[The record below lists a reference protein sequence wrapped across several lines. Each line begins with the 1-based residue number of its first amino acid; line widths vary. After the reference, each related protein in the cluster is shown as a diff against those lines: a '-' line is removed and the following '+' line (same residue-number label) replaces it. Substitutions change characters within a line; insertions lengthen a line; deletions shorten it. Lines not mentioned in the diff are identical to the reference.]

1 MCASLR
7 KVNSHRRHG
16 SQDERARVDIE
27 PAHRMH
33 YSTSSENVT
42 PDATMSDH
50 GEINMSEAKGA
61 LSGITV
67 LDLTRVLAGPYCTQM
82 LGDLGADVIKIE
94 RPGAGDDTRKFAPP
108 FMSGPDGTDT
118 SESAYFM
125 SANRNKRSVEID
137 LSSETGQAIVRE
149 IALKADVLV
158 ENFKTGNLARYG
170 LGYDDL
176 KEANPKLVY
185 CSITGF
191 GQTGPYSS
199 RPGYDFLIQ
208 GMGGIMSL
216 TGEADGEPQ
225 KVGVPI
231 ADIMSGMFAAVAV
244 NGALRH
250 AAVTGEGQYIDIGML
265 DTQVAWLV
273 NQGMNFIH
281 SGEAERLG
289 NAHPNI
295 VPYQVFETSDGHIVV
310 AVGNDNQFKVFAGII
325 GEPDLPEN
333 PIFATNAA
341 RVGNRTEVVA
351 HLQAIIKQKSSAHW
365 LTELEA
371 NKIGCGPINTLDQV
385 FNDPHV
391 KAREMVV
398 NVPHPLAGPD
408 GAALIASPLKLSGTP
423 VAYRHHPPL
432 LGQHTDEVL
441 AEVLGYDEAKIID
454 LRKSGA
460 IGS

>member
-1 MCASLR
+1 
-7 KVNSHRRHG
+7 
-16 SQDERARVDIE
+16 
-27 PAHRMH
+27 
-33 YSTSSENVT
+33 
-42 PDATMSDH
+42 
-50 GEINMSEAKGA
+50 MSESVGA

-94 RPGAGDDTRKFAPP
+94 RPGAGDDTRRFAPP
-108 FMSGPDGTDT
+108 FMAGPDGEDS

-125 SANRNKRSVEID
+125 SANRNKRSVEVD
-137 LSSETGQAIVRE
+137 LTSETGQALVRE
-149 IALKADVLV
+149 LAMKADVIV
-158 ENFKTGNLARYG
+158 ENFKTGNLAKYG

-176 KEANPKLVY
+176 KDANPKLVY

-191 GQTGPYSS
+191 GQTGPYAA

-208 GMGGIMSL
+208 GMGGIMSI

-231 ADIMSGMFAAVAV
+231 ADIMSGMFAAVAI
-244 NGALRH
+244 NAALRH
-250 AAVTGEGQYIDIGML
+250 AAVTGQGQYIDIGML

-273 NQGMNFIH
+273 NQGMNFLH
-281 SGEAERLG
+281 SGQAERLG

-295 VPYQVFETSDGHIVV
+295 VPYQVFETADGHIVV
-310 AVGNDNQFKVFAGII
+310 AVGNDNQFRTFAGIL
-325 GEPDLPEN
+325 GEPELADQPL
-333 PIFATNAA
+333 FATNDS
-341 RVGNRTEVVA
+341 RVRNRDEVVA
-351 HLQAIIKQKSSAHW
+351 HLQAIMKTQSSKHW

-385 FNDPHV
+385 FEDPHV

-408 GAALIASPLKLSGTP
+408 GAQLIASPLKLSGTP

-441 AEVLGYDEAKIID
+441 RDVLGYDDDRIAT
-454 LRKSGA
+454 LRDDGA
-460 IGS
+460 IG

>member
-1 MCASLR
+1 
-7 KVNSHRRHG
+7 
-16 SQDERARVDIE
+16 
-27 PAHRMH
+27 
-33 YSTSSENVT
+33 
-42 PDATMSDH
+42 
-50 GEINMSEAKGA
+50 MSESVGA

-94 RPGAGDDTRKFAPP
+94 RPGAGDDTRRFAPP
-108 FMSGPDGTDT
+108 FMAGPDGEDS

-125 SANRNKRSVEID
+125 SANRNKRSVEVD
-137 LSSETGQAIVRE
+137 LTSETGQALVRE
-149 IALKADVLV
+149 LAMKADVIV
-158 ENFKTGNLARYG
+158 ENFKTGNLAKYG

-176 KEANPKLVY
+176 KDANPKLVY

-191 GQTGPYSS
+191 GQTGPYAA

-208 GMGGIMSL
+208 GMGGIMSI

-231 ADIMSGMFAAVAV
+231 ADIMSGMFAAVAI
-244 NGALRH
+244 NAALRH
-250 AAVTGEGQYIDIGML
+250 AAVTGQGQYIDIGML

-273 NQGMNFIH
+273 NQGMNFLH
-281 SGEAERLG
+281 SGQAERLG

-295 VPYQVFETSDGHIVV
+295 VPYQVFETADGHIAV
-310 AVGNDNQFKVFAGII
+310 AVGNDNQFRTFAGIL
-325 GEPDLPEN
+325 GEPELADQPL
-333 PIFATNAA
+333 FATNDS
-341 RVGNRTEVVA
+341 RVRNRDEVVA
-351 HLQAIIKQKSSAHW
+351 HLQAIMKTQSSKHW

-385 FNDPHV
+385 FEDPHV

-408 GAALIASPLKLSGTP
+408 GAQLIASPLKLSGTP

-441 AEVLGYDEAKIID
+441 RDVLGYDDDRIAT
-454 LRKSGA
+454 LRDDGA
-460 IGS
+460 IG

>member
-1 MCASLR
+1 
-7 KVNSHRRHG
+7 
-16 SQDERARVDIE
+16 
-27 PAHRMH
+27 
-33 YSTSSENVT
+33 
-42 PDATMSDH
+42 MSDTV
-50 GEINMSEAKGA
+50 GA
-61 LSGITV
+61 LSGVTV

-94 RPGAGDDTRKFAPP
+94 RPGAGDDTRRFAPP
-108 FMSGPDGTDT
+108 FMAGPDGEDS

-125 SANRNKRSVEID
+125 SANRNKRSVEVD
-137 LSSETGQAIVRE
+137 LTSETGQALVRE
-149 IALKADVLV
+149 LAMQADVIV
-158 ENFKTGNLARYG
+158 ENFKTGNLAKYG

-176 KEANPKLVY
+176 KDANPKLVY

-191 GQTGPYSS
+191 GQTGPYAA

-208 GMGGIMSL
+208 GMGGIMSI
-216 TGEADGEPQ
+216 TGEAEGEPQ

-250 AAVTGEGQYIDIGML
+250 AAVTGQGQYIDIGML

-273 NQGMNFIH
+273 NQGMNFLH
-281 SGEAERLG
+281 SGQAERLG

-295 VPYQVFETSDGHIVV
+295 VPYQVFETADGHIVV
-310 AVGNDNQFKVFAGII
+310 AVGNDNQFRTFAGIL
-325 GEPDLPEN
+325 GEPELADQPL
-333 PIFATNAA
+333 FATNDS
-341 RVGNRTEVVA
+341 RVRNRDEVVG
-351 HLQAIIKQKSSAHW
+351 HLASIMKAQPSAHW
-365 LTELEA
+365 LAELEA

-385 FNDPHV
+385 FEDPHV
-391 KAREMVV
+391 KARDMVV

-408 GAALIASPLKLSGTP
+408 GAQLIASPLKLSETP

-441 AEVLGYDEAKIID
+441 REVLRDVLDYDDAKIAE
-454 LRKSGA
+454 LRDAGA
-460 IGS
+460 IG

>member
-1 MCASLR
+1 
-7 KVNSHRRHG
+7 
-16 SQDERARVDIE
+16 
-27 PAHRMH
+27 
-33 YSTSSENVT
+33 
-42 PDATMSDH
+42 
-50 GEINMSEAKGA
+50 MSETVGA

-94 RPGAGDDTRKFAPP
+94 RPGAGDDTRRFAPP
-108 FMSGPDGTDT
+108 FMAGPDGEDS

-125 SANRNKRSVEID
+125 SANRNKRSVEVD
-137 LSSETGQAIVRE
+137 LTSETGQALVRE
-149 IALKADVLV
+149 LAMMADVIV
-158 ENFKTGNLARYG
+158 ENFKTGNLTKYG

-176 KEANPKLVY
+176 KDENPKLVY

-191 GQTGPYSS
+191 GQTGPYAA

-208 GMGGIMSL
+208 GMGGIMSI
-216 TGEADGEPQ
+216 TGEAEGEPQ

-231 ADIMSGMFAAVAV
+231 ADIMSGMFAGVAI
-244 NGALRH
+244 NAALRH
-250 AAVTGEGQYIDIGML
+250 AAVTGQGQYIDIGML

-281 SGEAERLG
+281 SGQAERLG

-295 VPYQVFETSDGHIVV
+295 VPYQVFETADGHIVV
-310 AVGNDNQFKVFAGII
+310 AVGNDNQFRTFAGIL
-325 GEPDLPEN
+325 GEPELADQPL
-333 PIFATNAA
+333 FATNDS
-341 RVGNRTEVVA
+341 RVRNRDEVVT
-351 HLQAIIKQKSSAHW
+351 HLQAIMKTQTSAHW
-365 LTELEA
+365 LAELEA

-385 FNDPHV
+385 FEDPHV

-408 GAALIASPLKLSGTP
+408 GAQLIASPLKLSGTP
-423 VAYRHHPPL
+423 VQYRHHPPL

-441 AEVLGYDEAKIID
+441 RDVLGYDDDRIAE
-454 LRKSGA
+454 LRNDGA
-460 IGS
+460 IG

>member
-1 MCASLR
+1 
-7 KVNSHRRHG
+7 
-16 SQDERARVDIE
+16 
-27 PAHRMH
+27 
-33 YSTSSENVT
+33 
-42 PDATMSDH
+42 MSD
-50 GEINMSEAKGA
+50 SQGA
-61 LSGITV
+61 LSGVNV
-67 LDLTRVLAGPYCTQM
+67 LDLTRVLAGPYCTQL

-94 RPGAGDDTRKFAPP
+94 RPGAGDDTRRFAPP
-108 FMSGPDGTDT
+108 FMAGPDGEDS

-125 SANRNKRSVEID
+125 SANRNKRSVAVD
-137 LSSETGQAIVRE
+137 LTSEAGQALVRE
-149 IALKADVLV
+149 LALKADVLV
-158 ENFKTGNLARYG
+158 ENFKTGNLAKYG

-176 KEANPKLVY
+176 KDANPKLVY

-191 GQTGPYSS
+191 GQTGPYAS

-208 GMGGIMSL
+208 GMGGIMSI
-216 TGEADGEPQ
+216 TGEIDREPQ

-250 AAVTGEGQYIDIGML
+250 AAVTGQGQYIDIGML

-281 SGEAERLG
+281 SGQAERLG

-295 VPYQVFETSDGHIVV
+295 VPYQVFETADGHIVV
-310 AVGNDNQFKVFAGII
+310 AVGNDNQFRVFAGIL
-325 GEPDLPEN
+325 GEPELADDPV
-333 PIFATNAA
+333 FATNAS
-341 RVGNRTEVVA
+341 RVENRAKVVA
-351 HLQAIIKQKSSAHW
+351 HLQAIMLTQPSAHW
-365 LTELEA
+365 LAELEA

-385 FNDPHV
+385 FEDPHV

-408 GAALIASPLKLSGTP
+408 GATLIASPLKLSETP
-423 VAYRHHPPL
+423 IEYRYHPPL

-441 AEVLGYDEAKIID
+441 QQVLGYDEARIAE
-454 LRKSGA
+454 LRDAGA
-460 IGS
+460 IG